1 MKWLWLVLMLLAT
14 PLAAV
19 QPDEMLADPALE
31 ARARAISAELRCP
44 VCRNESIDESN
55 APVARDLRLM
65 VRERLVAGDTDA
77 QVIAAVVDRFGEFSL
92 LKPEASGA
100 NLILRLAP
108 NFLEEMLF
116 FDNLFTGDIQR
127 LQTSARLPALWCRW
141 SATPTRW
148 ALPRLKKRSPNSVFA
163 PGTAN
168 CRWPRCRAAASPSP
182 TAASTAR

>member
-77 QVIAAVVDRFGEFSL
+77 QVIAAVVDRFGEFIL
-92 LKPEASGA
+92 LKPVASGA
-100 NLILRLAP
+100 NLILWLAP
-108 NFLEEMLF
+108 VGLLVAG
-116 FDNLFTGDIQR
+116 LAVGLAAQR
-127 LQTSARLPALWCRW
+127 RKVAVVETLTKAEQARLSEILG
-141 SATPTRW
+141 S
-148 ALPRLKKRSPNSVFA
+148 
-163 PGTAN
+163 
-168 CRWPRCRAAASPSP
+168 
-182 TAASTAR
+182 